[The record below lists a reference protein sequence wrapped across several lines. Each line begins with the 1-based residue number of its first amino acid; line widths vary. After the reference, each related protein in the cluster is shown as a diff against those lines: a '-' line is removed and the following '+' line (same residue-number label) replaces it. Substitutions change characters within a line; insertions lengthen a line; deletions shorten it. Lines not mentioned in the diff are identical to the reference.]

1 MKPGKR
7 PTKLMDVLQFI
18 SSSCWKYLFGR
29 SLDAL
34 ERGADNPNEYIMTD
48 NHPLCSK
55 YISVPKELGEFSCCS
70 FVGGIIRGVM
80 VAAGYPCTV
89 TAYDMKEEGSDGYS
103 VYLIRLEV

>member
-1 MKPGKR
+1 MSETCWSYVCRIDQCGFEIGYKILELLFSRMKPGKR

-29 SLDAL
+29 SVDAL

-55 YISVPKELGEFSCCS
+55 YISVPKVCIGCPFSHTG
-70 FVGGIIRGVM
+70 VGRV
-80 VAAGYPCTV
+80 
-89 TAYDMKEEGSDGYS
+89 
-103 VYLIRLEV
+103 

>member
-1 MKPGKR
+1 MR
-7 PTKLMDVLQFI
+7 WSAAPTIRTSI
-18 SSSCWKYLFGR
+18 SSQTTTLCAASIYQCLKYVSGVH
-29 SLDAL
+29 SH
-34 ERGADNPNEYIMTD
+34 TQ
-48 NHPLCSK
+48 
-55 YISVPKELGEFSCCS
+55 ELGEFSCCS